1 MAVVDDIGE
10 DVLAAR
16 MLEAAASGD
25 LEHLKYLVQGGA
37 DPATLKDYDKR
48 TALHLAVAEGRQL
61 VCWNEKMVGRNY
73 SDFSLPRWSDISLK
87 FMILM

>member
-16 MLEAAASGD
+16 MLQAAASGD

-61 VCWNEKMVGRNY
+61 VSGERTFFDIFFLKIFIFVIFLCFNY
-73 SDFSLPRWSDISLK
+73 CF
-87 FMILM
+87 F